1 MQNPPNPRR
10 LTLRSGGQS
19 GVDRAALDAAIARN
33 IPYCG
38 WVPDGGLCEDLPQG
52 ELLRRYPLLRECGST
67 DYRVRTRLNVRDSHA
82 TIVFTPDGRTASPG
96 SRLTVRLCHELHRP
110 CLVIK
115 ADDLGTTFAAFE
127 HLPGYD
133 RLRDGERYVLNV
145 AGTRESK
152 APGIHD
158 SVFLMLRSI
167 L

>member
-1 MQNPPNPRR
+1 M
-10 LTLRSGGQS
+10 LRSGGQS
-19 GVDRAALDAAIARN
+19 GVDRAALDAALACGV
-33 IPYCG
+33 PYCG

-67 DYRVRTRLNVRDSHA
+67 DYRVRTRMNVRDSHA
-82 TIVFTPDGRTASPG
+82 TIVFTPDGRAASPG
-96 SRLTVRLCHELHRP
+96 SRLTVRLCRELHRP

-158 SVFLMLRSI
+158 VVLMVLKGV
-167 L
+167 LFGGVD